1 MRGTTWWTR
10 GRKAVA
16 SATALAVAVGV
27 PLSIAVLHKG
37 FPVTDVELTTRD
49 VWVTNGEEVLAG
61 RLNRQIEE
69 LSAAVAGATPQ
80 LDVVQNGN
88 DVFLFDLDAGSLE
101 RVDPA
106 FTRLAER
113 VDLPSS
119 ATVQLGGKTLA
130 ILDNS
135 NGDLWVIDV
144 SIALDYD
151 PVDPPT
157 LELGP
162 DAAVAVSPTGT
173 VFATS
178 PADGTLYTIAGIGSK
193 AAETALDFSPEHQ
206 LAAVGETAVI
216 LDTDKN
222 EVVRADG
229 STVDLGSDIGLKLQ
243 QSGKDNSFAVVATGD
258 ALLRVPLG
266 AGSPEVGE
274 ADISRSVT
282 DSDGVSA
289 PVWLDGCAHGAWG
302 GAQRYALWCDGA
314 DVETSNIDQQT
325 AGDVL
330 EFRVNRSVIALN
342 NLNNG
347 NVWLVDNEMRLVENW
362 DEVTP
367 PLEDETE
374 EGDEKSSV
382 LSFEDTL
389 AERTDINTVPIARDD
404 SFGVRAGRTTIL
416 PVIEN
421 DSDPDGDVLTVVETT
436 SVDPSVGLLD
446 LIDGGRA
453 LQFTPAA
460 GASTGNFSYTIDDG
474 RGGVAQAYVSIR
486 VVPKGEN
493 IAPVEKRSTTLSVEV
508 GGAIEYNVLT
518 DWSDPDGDDL
528 TLVGA
533 SPVSGDE
540 VRFTPDGFI
549 TFTSRTA
556 ELGDKEVRLTISDGS
571 VEATGTFTVSVAAA
585 GTLDPIGAPDFA
597 QVFVGDDVVIE
608 PTKNDIA
615 PGGGRPDLLGV
626 DKIASGTT
634 VTANLELGKVTFNA
648 VAAGTYYFLY
658 SLGTGTASS
667 IGIVRVDVLAN
678 PEVALPPVAVKDTAY
693 LRPGEPTLVKV
704 LANDV
709 SPGGLVLAVQS
720 KDTTST
726 DGALTIEVLNN
737 TTMRITATNA
747 LVSQTQFTYTISD
760 GAQLAHAGVTVVPVA
775 PIVNRQP
782 PVAVNDRINVRA
794 GDYVSVDV
802 LGNDY
807 HPDDSQ
813 VLLEPV
819 LADTASIGEGALA
832 FVNTQK
838 VRYQAPTK
846 PGEYS
851 LIYRIADQYGESAT
865 ATVSFNVLAPV
876 EDPNDNVP
884 PSPEPLIA
892 RVFAGASVPI
902 TIPLDGI
909 DPDGDSVLLSRI
921 TNPGTKGAVTDQ
933 TLNSFVYTAAVSDAG
948 TDTLYYEVEDT
959 YGAKAIGKIS
969 IGVIPRTE
977 QADPPNAVDDT
988 VEIKPGRTASVQVL
1002 LNDSDPAGYPLSVSD
1017 LTEVGDGISAEV
1029 DDDNNVVIA
1038 APDDEGSFS
1047 IRYGIT
1053 NGNGGVD
1060 TAFVLVNVTED
1071 AAPQYPVALDYYVPI
1086 DDVVENP
1093 DEVVVDLDGLIANPS
1108 GRASELVI
1116 SVDGP
1121 NADLATVDQDAQTIT
1136 ITAADRRVAIAYT
1149 VTNEDDGLSGSAFII
1164 VPPAVDANFAYPPYL
1179 DPDLP
1184 AQVVDMNGEIE
1195 WELADIL
1202 IVPSGRTAI
1211 ITEESS
1217 VIATNSNGESVYLDK
1232 DTLRFSPGQD
1242 YRGTALITFT
1252 VTDGANK
1259 DDVNGLQNTINL
1271 PVMVGNPD
1279 YTDTPPVFTTQ
1290 NVTIEAGNDPTA
1302 VDLRASTQHP
1312 NPSLIPQ
1319 FTYTDLGGVN
1329 SDIEANISGGT
1340 LSVSSPLGVQPNT
1353 KTVLTFN
1360 IKYKDFTVPGSI
1372 TVTTVPSTKPYPVA
1386 TIDEDEGQRS
1396 VIPPTF
1402 YNVLDNDIN
1411 PFGAADPL
1419 TVVEA
1424 SIISAGT
1431 GATLEWHEDGRLRVS
1446 PGPTFHGY
1454 IDVQYTVQDASLE
1467 PSRQVTGTYRLNVRD
1482 RPDKMAAPVATAGD
1496 LQATV
1501 TWTAPETNGEPITGY
1516 TVTWT
1521 PAHGAGGGTFAAAAS
1536 AATHTVTGLT
1546 NGTDYTFRVT
1556 ATNELGTSD
1565 VSNASAPARPKGQAS
1580 PPTTVN
1586 ITTTTNGTGN
1596 INLSWSGAGA
1606 NGGDITGYEFSVY
1619 QGSGT
1624 TAVATVAAPGTSATW
1639 QGTVGTA
1646 YTYTV
1651 RAMATGGNS
1660 VQSARSA
1667 AASPAPGAP
1676 GVSLTAPGG
1685 AGNYTLNGSY
1695 SAAPANGVPAG
1706 SVSYSWSLSGGL
1718 GSGTEAAPF
1727 SFSRTGS
1734 AGTSYT
1740 LTVTASVN
1748 GVAGPPASVA
1758 RTTPAAPQTSWAA
1771 NAGSGTCPEQ
1781 RNGSGT
1787 GLSGTHYSSSGPS
1800 CSSAHGF
1807 ANNWITVYCYSNYTT
1822 SSGNGPWY
1830 EFSGDGYSRG
1840 EGWLVKGDTLLSI
1853 DPTPPPC

>member
-1 MRGTTWWTR
+1 VRATTWWTR

-16 SATALAVAVGV
+16 SVTALVVAIGV
-27 PLSIAVLHKG
+27 PFSVAVLHQG

-49 VWVTNGEEVLAG
+49 VWVTNGEDVLAG

-69 LSAAVAGATPQ
+69 LDAAVAGATPQ
-80 LDVVQNGN
+80 LNVVQNGT
-88 DVFLFDLDAGSLE
+88 DVFLFDTDAGSLE

-113 VDLPSS
+113 VDLPSD
-119 ATVQLGGKTLA
+119 ATVQLGGKSLA
-130 ILDNS
+130 ILDQS
-135 NGDLWVIDV
+135 KGDLWVIDISV
-144 SIALDYD
+144 ALDYD
-151 PVDPPT
+151 PVDKPT

-162 DAAVAVSPTGT
+162 DAAVAVSPDGT

-178 PADGTLYTIAGIGSK
+178 PSDQVLYTIAGIGAK
-193 AAETALDFSPEHQ
+193 PAETSLDFSPEHQ
-206 LAAVGETAVI
+206 LTAVGETPVI

-229 STVDLGSDIGLKLQ
+229 STVDLGKSIGLKLQ
-243 QSGKDNSFAVVATGD
+243 QSGKDNDFAVVATGD
-258 ALLRVPLG
+258 SLLRVPLG
-266 AGSPEVGE
+266 AGSTEVGS
-274 ADISRSVT
+274 ADITRAVT

-289 PVWLDGCAHGAWG
+289 PVWLEGCAHGAWG
-302 GAQRYALWCDGA
+302 GAQRYALWCDG
-314 DVETSNIDQQT
+314 DSVETSNIDQQT
-325 AGDVL
+325 AGDTLV
-330 EFRVNRSVIALN
+330 FRVNRSVIVLN
-342 NLNNG
+342 NLSNG

-389 AERTDINTVPIARDD
+389 AERTDVNTVPIARDD
-404 SFGVRAGRTTIL
+404 SFGVRDGRTTIL

-421 DSDPDGDVLTVVETT
+421 DSDPDGDVLTVTETT
-436 SVDPSVGLLD
+436 AVDPSVGVLD
-446 LIDGGRA
+446 IIDGGRA
-453 LQFTPAA
+453 LQYTPAP
-460 GASTGNFSYTIDDG
+460 GASTGSFSYTINDG
-474 RGGVAQAYVSIR
+474 RDGVAQAYVSIR
-486 VVPKGEN
+486 VVPPSEN
-493 IAPVEKRSTTLSVEV
+493 NAPIEKRSTTLSVEV
-508 GGAIEYNVLT
+508 GGSIEYNVLT
-518 DWSDPDGDDL
+518 DWADPDGDDL

-556 ELGDKEVRLTISDGS
+556 ELGDKEVRLTISDGTL
-571 VEATGTFTVSVAAA
+571 EATGTFTVSVAAA
-585 GTLDPIGAPDFA
+585 GTLTPIGAPDFA

-626 DKIASGTT
+626 DKIPSGTT
-634 VTANLELGKVTFNA
+634 VNANLELGKVTFSA
-648 VAAGTYYFLY
+648 AAAGTYYFLY

-667 IGIVRVDVLAN
+667 IGIVRVDVLPN
-678 PEVALPPVAVKDTAY
+678 PEVALAPIAVKDTAY

-720 KDTTST
+720 VDTTTT

-737 TTMRITATNA
+737 TTVRITATNA
-747 LVSQTQFTYTISD
+747 LVSQTQFTYTVSD
-760 GAQLAHAGVTVVPVA
+760 GAQTALAGVTVVPVP

-802 LGNDY
+802 LANDY

-813 VLLEPV
+813 VFLEPA
-819 LADTASIGEGALA
+819 LADTASIGDGALA
-832 FVNTQK
+832 FINTQK
-838 VRYQAPTK
+838 VRYQAPTV

-865 ATVSFNVLAPV
+865 ATVAFNVVAPV
-876 EDPNDNVP
+876 DDPNDNLP

-921 TNPGTKGAVTDQ
+921 TNPGTKGAVSKQ
-933 TLNSFVYTAAVSDAG
+933 TLNSFIYTASASDAG

-969 IGVIPRTE
+969 IGVIPRNA

-988 VEIKPGRTASVQVL
+988 VEIKPGRTSSVQVL
-1002 LNDSDPAGYPLSVSD
+1002 LNDSDPAGYPLSVTD
-1017 LTEVGDGISAEV
+1017 LTEVGDGISADV
-1029 DDDNNVVIA
+1029 DEDNNVVIT
-1038 APDDEGSFS
+1038 APDKEGAFS
-1047 IRYGIT
+1047 IRYGIS
-1053 NGNGGVD
+1053 NGNGGID
-1060 TAFVLVNVTED
+1060 TAFILVNVTED
-1071 AAPQYPVALDYYVPI
+1071 AKPQYPVALDYYVPV

-1093 DEVVVDLDGLIANPS
+1093 EAVLVDLDGLIANPS
-1108 GRASELVI
+1108 GRTRDLVVT
-1116 SVDGP
+1116 VDGP

-1136 ITAADRRVAIAYT
+1136 VTPSERRVAIAYT
-1149 VTNEDDGLSGSAFII
+1149 VTNEEDGLSGSAFII
-1164 VPPAVDANFAYPPYL
+1164 VPPAVSANFAYPPYL

-1184 AQVVDMNGEIE
+1184 PQTVDMNGTIE
-1195 WELADIL
+1195 WELADII
-1202 IVPSGRTAI
+1202 IVPSGRTAS

-1217 VIATNSNGESVYLDK
+1217 VTATNSNGASVYVDK
-1232 DTLRFSPGQD
+1232 DTLRFTPAKD
-1242 YRGTALITFT
+1242 YRGTASISFT

-1259 DDVNGLQNTINL
+1259 DDVNGLQSPINL
-1271 PVMVGNPD
+1271 QVSVGNPD
-1279 YTDTPPVFTTQ
+1279 FSDTPPVFTTQ

-1312 NPSLIPQ
+1312 NPGLIPQ
-1319 FTYTDLGGVN
+1319 FTYTDLGGVT
-1329 SDIEANISGGT
+1329 SDIEASISGGT

-1360 IKYKDFTVPGSI
+1360 IKYKNFTVPGSI

-1386 TIDEDEGQRS
+1386 TIDEDKGQRS
-1396 VIPPTF
+1396 VVPTTYF
-1402 YNVLDNDIN
+1402 NVLANDIN
-1411 PFGAADPL
+1411 PFPNKPL
-1419 TVVEA
+1419 KVVSA
-1424 SIISAGT
+1424 SIISTGT
-1431 GATLEWHEDGRLRVS
+1431 GATLEWHEDGRVKVS

-1454 IDVQYTVQDASLE
+1454 IDVQYKVQDASLE

-1482 RPDKMAAPVATAGD
+1482 RPDKMTAPVATPGD

-1501 TWTAPETNGEPITGY
+1501 TWSAPETNGEPITGY
-1516 TVTWT
+1516 TITWS
-1521 PAHGAGGGTFAAAAS
+1521 PPQGNGGGTYNAPAS
-1536 AATHTVTGLT
+1536 AASYTVTGLT

-1556 ATNELGTSD
+1556 ATNVLGTSD

-1580 PPTTVN
+1580 APTTV
-1586 ITTTTNGTGN
+1586 TNTASNNGSGT
-1596 INLSWSGAGA
+1596 ISMSWSGAGA
-1606 NGGDITGYEFSVY
+1606 NGGQITGYEVSIF
-1619 QGSGT
+1619 QGGGT
-1624 TAVATVAAPGTSATW
+1624 TAVATVSSAGTSASW

-1646 YTYTV
+1646 YTFSV
-1651 RAMATGGNS
+1651 RALATGGDS
-1660 VQSARSA
+1660 AQSARSG
-1667 AASPAPGAP
+1667 AASPTPGAP
-1676 GVSLTAPGG
+1676 GASMSAPGA
-1685 AGNYTLNGSY
+1685 AGNYTVNGSY
-1695 SAAPANGVPAG
+1695 SAAAANGVPAG
-1706 SVSYSWSLSGGL
+1706 NVAYTWSVSGYSNGNQ
-1718 GSGTEAAPF
+1718 AAPYSF
-1727 SFSRTGS
+1727 SFVGGAST
-1734 AGTSYT
+1734 TYT
-1740 LTVTASVN
+1740 LSVYATVN
-1748 GVAGPPASVA
+1748 GVQGPTTTTST
-1758 RTTPAAPQTSWAA
+1758 TTPGVPAPSSWSAD
-1771 NAGSGTCPEQ
+1771 AGNGSCPEQ
-1781 RNGSGT
+1781 GT
-1787 GLSGTHYSSSGPS
+1787 SSHFNPSGPS
-1800 CSSAHGF
+1800 CSSPYGF
-1807 ANNWITVYCYSNYTT
+1807 ANGPITVYCYTT
-1822 SSGNGPWY
+1822 WPGWNGTWY
-1830 EFSGDGYSRG
+1830 LFSGDGYSKD
-1840 EGWLVKGDTLLSI
+1840 EGWYVKNESPVSI
-1853 DPTPPPC
+1853 NGSPPHC

>member
-1 MRGTTWWTR
+1 VRATTWWTR

-16 SATALAVAVGV
+16 SATALVVAIGV
-27 PLSIAVLHKG
+27 PFSVAVLHKG

-49 VWVTNGEEVLAG
+49 VWVTNGEDVLAG

-69 LSAAVAGATPQ
+69 LDAAVAGATPK
-80 LDVVQNGN
+80 LDVVQNGT

-113 VDLPSS
+113 VDLPSD
-119 ATVQLGGKTLA
+119 ATIELGGKTLA
-130 ILDNS
+130 ILNES
-135 NGDLWVIDV
+135 NGDLWVIDISV
-144 SIALDYD
+144 ALDYD
-151 PVDPPT
+151 PVDEPT

-162 DAAVAVSPTGT
+162 DAAVAVSPDGT

-178 PADGTLYTIAGIGSK
+178 PADQVLYTIAGIGTK
-193 AAETALDFSPEHQ
+193 AVETALDFSPEHQ
-206 LAAVGETAVI
+206 LAAVGETPVI
-216 LDTDKN
+216 LDTDRN

-243 QSGKDNSFAVVATGD
+243 QSGKDNDVAIVATGD

-266 AGSPEVGE
+266 GGSTEVGS
-274 ADISRSVT
+274 ADISRAVT

-314 DVETSNIDQQT
+314 SVETSNIDQQT
-325 AGDVL
+325 AGDIL
-330 EFRVNRSVIALN
+330 KFRVNRSVIALN

-404 SFGVRAGRTTIL
+404 SFGLRDGRTTIL

-421 DSDPDGDVLTVVETT
+421 DSDPDGDVLTVIETT
-436 SVDPSVGLLD
+436 PVDPSVGVLD
-446 LIDGGRA
+446 IIDGGRA
-453 LQFTPAA
+453 LQYTPVL

-486 VVPKGEN
+486 VVPKSEN
-493 IAPVEKRSTTLSVEV
+493 NAPVEKRSTTLSVEV
-508 GGAIEYNVLT
+508 SGAIEYNVLT
-518 DWSDPDGDDL
+518 DWADPDGDDL

-549 TFTSRTA
+549 TFSSRTA
-556 ELGDKEVRLTISDGS
+556 ELGDKEVRLTISDGTL
-571 VEATGTFTVSVAAA
+571 EATGTFIVAVAAA
-585 GTLDPIGAPDFA
+585 GTLTPIGAPDFA

-626 DKIASGTT
+626 DKIPSGTT
-634 VTANLELGKVTFNA
+634 VNANLELGKVTFSA
-648 VAAGTYYFLY
+648 TAAGTYYFLY

-667 IGIVRVDVLAN
+667 VGIVRVDVLVN
-678 PEVALPPVAVKDTAY
+678 PEIALAPVAVKDTAY

-720 KDTTST
+720 VDTTST

-737 TTMRITATNA
+737 TTVRITATNA
-747 LVSQTQFTYTISD
+747 LVSQTQFSYTVSD
-760 GAQLAHAGVTVVPVA
+760 GAQTALAGVTVVPVP

-802 LGNDY
+802 LANDY

-813 VLLEPV
+813 VLLEPA
-819 LADTASIGEGALA
+819 LADTASIGDGALA
-832 FVNTQK
+832 FINTQK

-865 ATVSFNVLAPV
+865 ASVTFVVIAPV
-876 EDPNDNVP
+876 DDPNDNVP

-921 TNPGTKGAVTDQ
+921 TNAGTKGAVSDQ
-933 TLNSFVYTAAVSDAG
+933 TLNSFVYTASASDAG

-969 IGVIPRTE
+969 IGVIPRTV

-988 VEIKPGRTASVQVL
+988 VEIRPGRTASVQVL
-1002 LNDSDPAGYPLSVSD
+1002 LNDSDPAGYPLGVTE
-1017 LTEVGDGISAEV
+1017 LTEVGEGISAEI
-1029 DDDNNVVIA
+1029 DEDNNVVIS

-1047 IRYGIT
+1047 IRYGIS

-1071 AAPQYPVALDYYVPI
+1071 AKPQYPVALDYYVPV

-1093 DEVVVDLDGLIANPS
+1093 DEVVVDLKGLIANPS
-1108 GRASELVI
+1108 GRTSELVI

-1121 NADLATVDQDAQTIT
+1121 NADLAVVDQDAQAIT
-1136 ITAADRRVAIAYT
+1136 ITASDRRVAIAYT
-1149 VTNEDDGLSGSAFII
+1149 VTNEEDGLSGSAFII
-1164 VPPAVDANFAYPPYL
+1164 VPPAVSANFAYPPYL

-1184 AQVVDMNGEIE
+1184 PQIVDMNGTIE

-1202 IVPSGRTAI
+1202 IVPSGRKAI
-1211 ITEESS
+1211 ITEESTVS
-1217 VIATNSNGESVYLDK
+1217 ATNSNGESVYVDN
-1232 DTLRFSPGQD
+1232 DTLRFTPGQD
-1242 YRGTALITFT
+1242 YRGTASISFT

-1259 DDVNGLQNTINL
+1259 DDVNGLQSPINL
-1271 PVMVGNPD
+1271 QVSVGNPD
-1279 YTDTPPVFTTQ
+1279 FSDTPPVFTTQ

-1319 FTYTDLGGVN
+1319 FTYTDLGGVT
-1329 SDIEANISGGT
+1329 SDIEASISGGT

-1372 TVTTVPSTKPYPVA
+1372 TVTTVPSTKPYPTA

-1396 VIPPTF
+1396 VVPTTF
-1402 YNVLDNDIN
+1402 FNVLANDIN
-1411 PFGAADPL
+1411 PFPADKPL
-1419 TVVEA
+1419 KVVSA
-1424 SIISAGT
+1424 SIISSGT
-1431 GATLEWHEDGRLRVS
+1431 GATLEWHDDGRVRVS

-1482 RPDKMAAPVATAGD
+1482 RPDKMTPPVATPGD

-1521 PAHGAGGGTFAAAAS
+1521 PPQGSGGGTYNAPAS
-1536 AATHTVTGLT
+1536 AASYTVTGLT

-1580 PPTTVN
+1580 APTTVN
-1586 ITTTTNGTGN
+1586 ITATNTGTGN
-1596 INLSWSGAGA
+1596 VSLSWNGAGA
-1606 NGGDITGYEFSVY
+1606 NGGQITGYEYSIY

-1624 TAVATVAAPGTSATW
+1624 TAVATVAVTATTATW
-1639 QGTVGTA
+1639 QGTVGVA

-1651 RAMATGGNS
+1651 RALATGGDS
-1660 VQSARSA
+1660 VPSARSVA
-1667 AASPAPGAP
+1667 ATPAPGAP
-1676 GVSLTAPGG
+1676 GVSLSAPGG
-1685 AGNYTLNGSY
+1685 TGNYTLNGSY
-1695 SAAPANGVPAG
+1695 SAAAANGVPAG
-1706 SVSYSWSLSGGL
+1706 SVTYSWTLSGL
-1718 GSGTEAAPF
+1718 SSGNQAAPH
-1727 SFSRTGS
+1727 SFSATGAPS
-1734 AGTSYT
+1734 TSYT
-1740 LTVTASVN
+1740 LTVTATVN
-1748 GVAGPPASVA
+1748 GVSNSASVS
-1758 RTTPAAPQTSWAA
+1758 RTTPAAPPTTWTG
-1771 NAGSGTCPEQ
+1771 NVPVGSCPESMGSNNY
-1781 RNGSGT
+1781 NGPGSCDVDWVNGTITLYCETNPWNPAGT
-1787 GLSGTHYSSSGPS
+1787 GW
-1800 CSSAHGF
+1800 F
-1807 ANNWITVYCYSNYTT
+1807 Q
-1822 SSGNGPWY
+1822 
-1830 EFSGDGYSRG
+1830 FSGDGFSRG
-1840 EGWLVKGDTLLSI
+1840 DIYVKDGPDGVVSRSGN
-1853 DPTPPPC
+1853 PPHC